1 MEESIKIF
9 PVNSSV
15 SNAKRPKF
23 SALDLTKIKNEFIY
37 AICDWRSSLEI
48 CLSKSI

>member
-23 SALDLTKIKNEFIY
+23 SALDLTKTKMNLFMLYVIGGQVWKFV
-37 AICDWRSSLEI
+37 
-48 CLSKSI
+48 